1 MSAVALKKI
10 LAPFRRA
17 FSEAAE
23 SVGRGATGE
32 TTRRSEPIEIDVA
45 TVAGDTAGDTAAAT
59 NETTEANETL
69 AAAARTGE
77 DTASAGGKSP
87 APRVGHIE
95 DAFLKLKEK
104 ERLVLALRYYE
115 KLTENDV
122 ASVLH
127 MTIAE
132 VQRIQ
137 QEALSGVIR
146 HLACASKG

>member
-45 TVAGDTAGDTAAAT
+45 TVAGDTAAAT

>member
-1 MSAVALKKI
+1 MSAVALKRI

-17 FSEAAE
+17 FGEAAE
-23 SVGRGATGE
+23 AVGRSRTGE
-32 TTRRSEPIEIDVA
+32 AARRGEPIEIDVA
-45 TVAGDTAGDTAAAT
+45 TVADAG
-59 NETTEANETL
+59 
-69 AAAARTGE
+69 R
-77 DTASAGGKSP
+77 TASAAPEAAPEPAGAEEAAGAEEQASP
-87 APRVGHIE
+87 PPRVGHIE
-95 DAFLKLKEK
+95 DAFMKLREK

-115 KLTENDV
+115 KLTEHDV

-127 MTIAE
+127 MTLAE

>member
-1 MSAVALKKI
+1 MCAVALKKI

-17 FSEAAE
+17 FSDAAD
-23 SVGRGATGE
+23 SVERSGADE
-32 TTRRSEPIEIDVA
+32 TCRRSEPIEIDIA
-45 TVAGDTAGDTAAAT
+45 TIASGADAETAERRADG
-59 NETTEANETL
+59 EEAV
-69 AAAARTGE
+69 AARAE
-77 DTASAGGKSP
+77 SP
-87 APRVGHIE
+87 GPRVGHIE
-95 DAFLKLKEK
+95 DAFLKLREK

-115 KLTENDV
+115 KLTERDV
-122 ASVLH
+122 ASILH